1 MTYNAD
7 QTWATLSNEAGR
19 VARQMQG
26 YMRESQASYN
36 EWQNFRNSRTD
47 AQIATDLGKTETE
60 IAELDSCYA
69 AFQEIFDFA
78 DNVASPVQGDRFYS
92 MRKFS

>member
-1 MTYNAD
+1 MTYNGD
-7 QTWATLSNEAGR
+7 LIWNDLSNNAGR
-19 VARQMQG
+19 VARQLSG
-26 YMRESQASYN
+26 YMREALSEYA
-36 EWQNFRNSRTD
+36 EWQSFRDSRTD
-47 AQIATDLGKTETE
+47 AQIAVALGKTEAE

-69 AFQEIFDFA
+69 AFTEIFDFA